1 MHKGPYADLPQ
12 AYAFVLDW
20 VEKNGYRIV
29 ESPRESYID
38 GIWNQS
44 EEADWLT
51 EVQVPIE
58 KK

>member
-1 MHKGPYADLPQ
+1 MQ
-12 AYAFVLDW
+12 W
-20 VEKNGYRIV
+20 VEDNGYLLTN
-29 ESPRESYID
+29 SPRESYID

-58 KK
+58 KA

>member
-1 MHKGPYADLPQ
+1 M
-12 AYAFVLDW
+12 LDW

-58 KK
+58 KA